1 MTIAFRADA
10 STQIGVGHVM
20 RCLTLAN
27 AIQKRGVQTIFVCR
41 HLPQYLENILTAS
54 GNQVLRL
61 KSALNGDLLDD
72 LPQSKLL
79 GVSQKQDAAETIA
92 AIANTKL
99 DWIVVDHYGIDAR
112 WETFLRAK
120 ASRIMAIDDTADR
133 MHDCDVLL
141 DQNFYLNADTRY
153 VGKVPPACALL
164 LGPRYALLRD
174 EFRVW
179 RTKTNPRTG
188 PVKRILVFFGGMD
201 AENHTGRTIE
211 ILSQICGPEIAVDVV
226 IGAEHSECEQIESL
240 CMQSQFRCH
249 VETSRMAELM
259 ANADFCIGAGGSAT
273 WERMALGL
281 PTLAKCIAQNQRQ
294 LIEDCATKGYLIA
307 ANSMF
312 EDALTAATKISAI
325 LAQDELLV
333 SISKKCMERVDERG
347 TLRVLRALNC
357 TGIQMR
363 TATNGDSAR
372 LFEWRNQPSIRNVS
386 LNSKE
391 ITKAT
396 HEQWLAS
403 VLADRDRILLI
414 GTKNQIEVGVVR
426 FDIEHN
432 EAEVSIYLCQLPSE
446 PGLGSDLLQSAEQY
460 LQNFRPTTTRIH
472 AQVLDT
478 NEPSKRLFL
487 GMNYE
492 WSGIKFTKVLR

>member
-41 HLPQYLENILTAS
+41 HLPQYLESILTSS
-54 GNQVLRL
+54 GHQVLRL
-61 KSALNGDLLDD
+61 NRAANGDPPDD
-72 LPQSKLL
+72 LSQSKLL
-79 GVSQKQDAAETIA
+79 GVSQHQDATETIA

-99 DWIVVDHYGIDAR
+99 DWIVVDHYGMDAR
-112 WETFLRAK
+112 WETSLRAM
-120 ASRIMAIDDTADR
+120 ASRIMVIDDTADR

-141 DQNFYLNADTRY
+141 DQNFYLKADTRY

-179 RTKTNPRTG
+179 RTKTKPRTG
-188 PVKRILVFFGGMD
+188 PVKRILVFLGGMD

-211 ILSQICGPEIAVDVV
+211 ILSQICGTKIAIDVV
-226 IGAEHSECEQIESL
+226 IGAEHSKREQIESL
-240 CMQSQFRCH
+240 CMQRQFRCH
-249 VETSRMAELM
+249 VETSHMAELM

-281 PTLAKCIAQNQRQ
+281 PTLTKCIAQNQRQ
-294 LIEDCATKGYLIA
+294 LIEDCAKNGFLIA
-307 ANSMF
+307 AGSMF
-312 EDALTAATKISAI
+312 EDELTAATKICAI
-325 LAQDELLV
+325 LAQEELLV
-333 SISKKCMERVDERG
+333 TISKKCMELVDERG

-363 TATNGDSAR
+363 PATNGDSAR
-372 LFEWRNQPSIRNVS
+372 IFEWRNHPSIRNFS

-391 ITKAT
+391 ISKTT

-403 VLADRDRILLI
+403 ILADRDRILLI
-414 GTKNQIEVGVVR
+414 GTRNQIEVGVVR
-426 FDIEHN
+426 FDIQHN
-432 EAEVSIYLCQLPSE
+432 EAEVSIYLCPSPPE

-460 LQNFRPTTTRIH
+460 LRNFRPTTTRIH

>member
-1 MTIAFRADA
+1 MNITFRADA

-27 AIQKRGVQTIFVCR
+27 ALQKRDVQTIFICR
-41 HLPQYLENILTAS
+41 HLPQYLESILTSS
-54 GNQVLRL
+54 GHQVLRL
-61 KSALNGDLLDD
+61 NRAANGDPLDD
-72 LPQSKLL
+72 LSQSKLL
-79 GVSQKQDAAETIA
+79 GVSQHQDVTETIA

-112 WETFLRAK
+112 WETSLRAK
-120 ASRIMAIDDTADR
+120 ASRIMVIDDTADR

-141 DQNFYLNADTRY
+141 DQNFYLNADKRY
-153 VGKVPPACALL
+153 VGKVPPTCALL

-179 RTKTNPRTG
+179 RTKTNPRNG

-201 AENHTGRTIE
+201 AENHTSRAIE
-211 ILSQICGPEIAVDVV
+211 VLGQICSTEIAVDVV
-226 IGAEHSECEQIESL
+226 IGAEHSQRQEINCQCL
-240 CMQSQFRCH
+240 KYNFNCH

-281 PTLAKCIAQNQRQ
+281 PTLAKCIANNQRQ
-294 LIEDCATKGYLIA
+294 LIEDCASNGLLIS
-307 ANSMF
+307 ANSIL
-312 EDALTAATKISAI
+312 EDSTTAATKIFAI
-325 LAQDELLV
+325 LAQDELLG
-333 SISKKCMERVDERG
+333 SISKKCMDRVDERG

-363 TATNGDSAR
+363 TATFGDSAH
-372 LFEWRNQPSIRNVS
+372 LFEWRNHLSVRKSS
-386 LNSKE
+386 LHSGE
-391 ITKAT
+391 ITRAT

-414 GTKNQIEVGVVR
+414 GTRNQVDIGVVR

-432 EAEVSIYLCQLPSE
+432 EAEVSIYLCQVPSE

-460 LQNFRPTTTRIH
+460 LRNLRPTTARIH

-478 NEPSKRLFL
+478 NEPSKRLFF

-492 WSGIKFTKVLR
+492 WCGIKFTKDLR